1 MTTRTEKK
9 MVTIEQEIPV
19 YIAED
24 GTEFETQS
32 GCLAYEAQLK
42 AMRKQEEER
51 EIKDAF
57 EKLVLLKRDADC
69 GFVYD
74 ATVYICKLNSA
85 DDYEVVDKWLEISRC
100 EMDYLDAPESFPC
113 RFVFSIDSGN
123 YATTERDDFL
133 DWARDIIKVLDE
145 TEERK

>member
-9 MVTIEQEIPV
+9 MVTIEQEVPV

-32 GCLAYEAQLK
+32 GCLGYETQLK
-42 AMRKQEEER
+42 AVRKQEEER
-51 EIKDAF
+51 ETKDAF
-57 EKLVLLKRDADC
+57 ENLVLLKRDADC

-74 ATVYICKLNSA
+74 ATVYICRLNSA
-85 DDYEVVDKWLEISRC
+85 ADYETVCKWLEIDRC
-100 EMDYLDAPESFPC
+100 EMDYLDAPENYPC
-113 RFVFSIDSGN
+113 RYIFSIDSSN
-123 YATTERDDFL
+123 YASTERSDFM

-145 TEERK
+145 TEAK